1 VHTGPQI
8 DPPGALPGKN
18 HPTIV
23 FTKNIS
29 DMVTIIDF
37 SKRKNQ
43 KGEEFNALVL
53 VSGIELVKSHTTGRY
68 YATAKKTSIAS
79 TFDEATCR
87 SLIGTEI
94 PGSIQRVESEPFEFT
109 LQSTGEVL
117 TLNHRWVYLKEGET
131 IEEKVVADTQVVMP
145 V

>member
-1 VHTGPQI
+1 
-8 DPPGALPGKN
+8 
-18 HPTIV
+18 
-23 FTKNIS
+23 
-29 DMVTIIDF
+29 MVTIIDF

-53 VSGIELVKSHTTGRY
+53 QSGLEMIKSHETGRY
-68 YATAKKTSIAS
+68 YATAKKTSMPS

-87 SLIGTEI
+87 SLIGTQI
-94 PGSIQRVESEPFEFT
+94 PGSIQRIESEPFKFT
-109 LQSTGEVL
+109 VPSSGEVL

-131 IEEKVVADTQVVMP
+131 VDEKVIADSQVAMP